1 MKKALIVI
9 GSLAVA
15 VAVAAKIIDED
26 LPGRTGKTSE
36 RLRLPY
42 RPGIERPPTGR
53 LEPCVGSAPAAG
65 EVADQ

>member
-26 LPGRTGKTSE
+26 LPGRTAKTSE
-36 RLRLPY
+36 
-42 RPGIERPPTGR
+42 T
-53 LEPCVGSAPAAG
+53 AATA
-65 EVADQ
+65 V